1 MKKIKFL
8 FIYIATCYFL
18 YLPSVLADNVDKIN
32 NVIKTDN
39 AVEADNSRDS
49 ENQKISKPVFNPDED
64 ILYKGK
70 GFSLHKQ
77 NYFLPVTMT
86 DQADGQEDMLSK
98 FQFSFKQQIYNFNF
112 YCGYTQKSYWKVLDI
127 EDSRPFTETN
137 YNPEIFYNLKFKQ
150 SFYGFYECNFGYE
163 HESNGARE
171 PSSRSWDRIYA
182 TTSFKYSN
190 FSGSFKVWYRI
201 PENDKEFPADTMGDE
216 NPDILDYYGNTQLK
230 LQYMWWRQHLITMIG
245 RLNFSTGKYGV
256 QLDYT
261 FPTPGNNM
269 FVAFY
274 LWKGYGDSLIEYNQD
289 ITRAGIGLM
298 FKR

>member
-1 MKKIKFL
+1 MKKIKLLFL
-8 FIYIATCYFL
+8 CLISLLFFS
-18 YLPSVLADNVDKIN
+18 PSVFAANNDDKIEKTN
-32 NVIKTDN
+32 NENNGEEV
-39 AVEADNSRDS
+39 DNSQINK
-49 ENQKISKPVFNPDED
+49 NQTQSKPVFNPDKD
-64 ILYKGK
+64 IIYTGK

-86 DQADGQEDMLSK
+86 DQADGQEDMLCK
-98 FQFSFKQQIYNFNF
+98 FQFSFKQQIYNFNI

-150 SFYGFYECNFGYE
+150 IYGFYECNFGYE

-190 FSGSFKVWYRI
+190 FSGTFKVWYRI
-201 PENDKEFPADTMGDE
+201 PEDDKEFPTDTKGDE
-216 NPDILDYYGNTQLK
+216 NSKILEYYGNTQLK
-230 LQYMWWRQHLITMIG
+230 LQYMWWKQHLITMIG
-245 RLNFSTGKYGV
+245 RLNFSTGKSGV
-256 QLDYT
+256 QFDYS
-261 FPTPGNNM
+261 FPTTGNNM
-269 FVAFY
+269 FITFY

-289 ITRAGIGLM
+289 ITRAGVGIM

>member
-1 MKKIKFL
+1 MNKLKLLFL
-8 FIYIATCYFL
+8 CIIACHFL
-18 YLPSVLADNVDKIN
+18 YFPSVFATNNDDNIE
-32 NVIKTDN
+32 KTDN
-39 AVEADNSRDS
+39 SLANK
-49 ENQKISKPVFNPDED
+49 NQTSKPDFNPDED
-64 ILYKGK
+64 IIYTGK

-77 NYFLPVTMT
+77 NYFLPVTMS
-86 DQADGQEDMLSK
+86 DQADGQEDMLCK
-98 FQFSFKQQIYNFNF
+98 FQISFKQQIYNFNI

-150 SFYGFYECNFGYE
+150 SYYGFYEFNFGYE

-182 TTSFKYSN
+182 ITSFKYSN
-190 FSGSFKVWYRI
+190 FSGSFKAWYRI
-201 PENDKEFPADTMGDE
+201 PEKEKESDGDTEGDE

-230 LQYMWWRQHLITMIG
+230 LQYMWWKQHLITMIG
-245 RLNFSTGKYGV
+245 RLNFSTGKSGV
-256 QLDYT
+256 QFDYS
-261 FPTPGNNM
+261 FPTTGNNM
-269 FVAFY
+269 FITFY

-289 ITRAGIGLM
+289 ITRAGVGIM